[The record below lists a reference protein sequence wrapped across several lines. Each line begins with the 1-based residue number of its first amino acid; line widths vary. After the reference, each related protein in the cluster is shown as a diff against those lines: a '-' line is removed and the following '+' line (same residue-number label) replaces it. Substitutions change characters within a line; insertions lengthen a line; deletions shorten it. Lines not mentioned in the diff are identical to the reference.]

1 MKESFLLTPWTLG
14 RSLKKKNT
22 MNNSVPTNIAK
33 MEQFF
38 EVCITVEE
46 IWMIYKRF
54 ETESGNI
61 NVVII
66 A

>member
-1 MKESFLLTPWTLG
+1 MDIKKI
-14 RSLKKKNT
+14 LKKKNNT

-46 IWMIYKRF
+46 IWMIYKSF

-61 NVVII
+61 NLVII

>member
-1 MKESFLLTPWTLG
+1 
-14 RSLKKKNT
+14 

-46 IWMIYKRF
+46 IWMIYKSF

-61 NVVII
+61 NLVII

>member
-1 MKESFLLTPWTLG
+1 MDIKKIFK
-14 RSLKKKNT
+14 KKKNT

>member
-1 MKESFLLTPWTLG
+1 MDIKKIFK
-14 RSLKKKNT
+14 KKKNT
-22 MNNSVPTNIAK
+22 INNSIPTNIAK

-38 EVCITVEE
+38 EVCITMEE
-46 IWMIYKRF
+46 IWMIYKSF

-61 NVVII
+61 NLDII

>member
-1 MKESFLLTPWTLG
+1 
-14 RSLKKKNT
+14 

>member
-1 MKESFLLTPWTLG
+1 
-14 RSLKKKNT
+14 
-22 MNNSVPTNIAK
+22 MNNSIPTNIAK

-38 EVCITVEE
+38 EVCITMEE
-46 IWMIYKRF
+46 MWMIYKSF

-61 NVVII
+61 NLDII